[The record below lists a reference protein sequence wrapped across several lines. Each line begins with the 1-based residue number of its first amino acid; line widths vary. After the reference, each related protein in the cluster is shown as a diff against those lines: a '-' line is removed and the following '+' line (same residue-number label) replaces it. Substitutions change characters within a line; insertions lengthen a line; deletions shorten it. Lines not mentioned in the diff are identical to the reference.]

1 MQNLI
6 LSERTYLSLR
16 SYLKIS
22 TTTFESY
29 EEGLDYAYLAYD
41 LKGNLPN
48 KNETLH
54 EIISNIIYNAP
65 PSAVFI
71 SEEESKLS
79 DIYDN
84 NLSAYAEEEWYIPNR
99 KDPDVRK
106 MVEFIMSDTYA
117 DIYSNT
123 EIGYSPVPKGEKAL
137 DYIYKDAFVTT
148 QVNKFLSI
156 SPCSSSPSSVS
167 DYLDFEYIRKEIMP
181 HILFAILADYLTIKS
196 TASYCISYDYTEIEQ
211 ELLDNIMVLIR
222 DLLENKMVFAYPLQ
236 ITDKTTCEEIIE
248 CLLNYIDVE
257 TLDVTYQVKDF

>member
-6 LSERTYLSLR
+6 LSNSTYR
-16 SYLKIS
+16 KIS
-22 TTTFESY
+22 TTTFERY
-29 EEGLDYAYLAYD
+29 EEGLDYAHLAYD

-48 KNETLH
+48 MNETLH
-54 EIISNIIYNAP
+54 EIISNIIYNAH

-79 DIYDN
+79 DIYND

-123 EIGYSPVPKGEKAL
+123 EIGYSPVPKGENAL
-137 DYIYKDAFVTT
+137 DYIYKEAFVTT
-148 QVNKFLSI
+148 QVEKFLSSINSI
-156 SPCSSSPSSVS
+156 SAH
-167 DYLDFEYIRKEIMP
+167 LDFEYIRKEIMP
-181 HILFAILADYLTIKS
+181 HILFAILADYLTTKS
-196 TASYCISYDYTEIEQ
+196 TSSYCISYDYTEIEQ
-211 ELLDNIMVLIR
+211 ELLDNMMVLIR
-222 DLLENKMVFAYPLQ
+222 DLLENKMVFSYPLQ

-248 CLLNYIDVE
+248 CLLNYIDVA
-257 TLDVTYQVKDF
+257 TLEVTYQVKDF